1 MRSLL
6 LFVKLLMG
14 RSVSRVGFMALALVG
29 IAIALSTTLISGENA
44 AQTVAGLDDV
54 PFIAVTQFTEQPDSN
69 AVRSGLH
76 AALVEAGYKE
86 GENLRWEWKSAQGV
100 PVTAMQ
106 IAKKYVWAKPD
117 VIVAISTLSAQAV
130 ASLSGNVPVI
140 FSAVADPVEA
150 KLVKEANRPGKNV
163 SGVSDR
169 TPIDQHMALIR
180 EILPEAKRL
189 GVIYDA
195 EEDHWEE
202 MMALIH
208 TQAQQQEFTEVKEI
222 AIFSSGEVVGA
233 ARGLVGSVDAI
244 YMPADIRLNL
254 ALPAVVQVGQNNNLP
269 VFAGDADGV
278 RKGAIAG
285 ISFSYYDIGRQTASM
300 VIKVLKGKNP
310 EDLPVEFVNVVNL
323 FVNPTSAEKMGV
335 SLPTAVIERADEVI
349 KEGGKVN

>member
-1 MRSLL
+1 
-6 LFVKLLMG
+6 MG
-14 RSVSRVGFMALALVG
+14 IALALS
-29 IAIALSTTLISGENA
+29 ATLISYENA
-44 AQTVAGLDDV
+44 AQTVAGLDNV
-54 PFIAVTQFTEQPDSN
+54 PFIAVTQFIEQPELN

-86 GENLRWEWKSAQGV
+86 GKNLRWEWKSAQGV

-117 VIVAISTLSAQAV
+117 VIVAISALSAQAV
-130 ASLSGNVPVI
+130 ASLPGNVPVI
-140 FSAVADPVEA
+140 FSAVTDPVEA
-150 KLVKEANRPGKNV
+150 KLVKAVDRPGKNV

-180 EILPEAKRL
+180 EILPEAKKL

-195 EEDHWEE
+195 EEDHWEDR
-202 MMALIH
+202 MALIH
-208 TQAQQQEFTEVKEI
+208 AQAQQQEFTEVKEI

-254 ALPAVVQVGQNNNLP
+254 ALPAVVQVGQNNSLP
-269 VFAGDADGV
+269 IFSGDTDGV

-310 EDLPVEFVNVVNL
+310 EDLPVEFVDVVKL

-335 SLPTAVIERADEVI
+335 SLPAAVIERANEVI
-349 KEGGKVN
+349 E